1 MTLQLMEHVVRETRA
16 AYANTLRANDCY
28 IFHDGLSAWW
38 EKGAQDY
45 LRDVLHFD
53 PDRQLRGLGD
63 TNKGTRYEGKLPGDS
78 PEICRAL
85 DAHGFADFEYAV
97 RFNSSLSSKY
107 PEGDPRRMTL
117 GTPAAVATTMRK
129 CWTVAPTSLRIM
141 EDINAFPRVLDKII
155 EADGCVVPD
164 LFLRS
169 GRRARRSDG
178 SENKTKLRARH
189 RKETLAAAPLH
200 PDNKEAHAM
209 LAGGMSERGAALEAA
224 RAIDFDEDKD
234 RDSEAEEEDLLS
246 VIGAM
251 MAEMAS
257 MPHVGLH

>member
-1 MTLQLMEHVVRETRA
+1 M
-16 AYANTLRANDCY
+16 CC
-28 IFHDGLSAWW
+28 AW
-38 EKGAQDY
+38 
-45 LRDVLHFD
+45 
-53 PDRQLRGLGD
+53 
-63 TNKGTRYEGKLPGDS
+63 
-78 PEICRAL
+78 
-85 DAHGFADFEYAV
+85 
-97 RFNSSLSSKY
+97 SLSS
-107 PEGDPRRMTL
+107 L
-117 GTPAAVATTMRK
+117 GPSR
-129 CWTVAPTSLRIM
+129 APQWWQ
-141 EDINAFPRVLDKII
+141 
-155 EADGCVVPD
+155 
-164 LFLRS
+164 
-169 GRRARRSDG
+169 
-178 SENKTKLRARH
+178 